1 MCENFFKK
9 PEELEKWME
18 DAERKALPAST
29 AMGKTVSNTFPSRFI
44 HTLDGFEDASV
55 RVYTK
60 MNLLLEQSEDTE
72 VFLNILQ
79 KKSEKIRME
88 ENQKPGEI

>member
-1 MCENFFKK
+1 MYTRSDGSSK
-9 PEELEKWME
+9 PSKVLINREGNVLE
-18 DAERKALPAST
+18 T
-29 AMGKTVSNTFPSRFI
+29 TFPSRFI
-44 HTLDGFEDASV
+44 HTLDGFEDASE

-72 VFLNILQ
+72 VFLNILR

-88 ENQKPGEI
+88 ENQKPGET

>member
-1 MCENFFKK
+1 
-9 PEELEKWME
+9 ME

-29 AMGKTVSNTFPSRFI
+29 AMGKTVSNIALFSILTDIFGKSATDHFK
-44 HTLDGFEDASV
+44 FEDASE

-88 ENQKPGEI
+88 ENQKPGET